1 MVYLLAISLAGGVG
15 AEARERPGSKHD
27 NARAVG
33 VFSTREARMQREP
46 SRQITDKTSVSVG
59 VTAGNENNRFRK
71 RPTAA
76 RLGTPTRAAT
86 RPSS

>member
-1 MVYLLAISLAGGVG
+1 
-15 AEARERPGSKHD
+15 
-27 NARAVG
+27 
-33 VFSTREARMQREP
+33 MQREP